1 MTVSDSK
8 ENESLN
14 AAHDALSAA
23 IALKNSSTNTTVRQH
38 ATRRVWATAYDL
50 EQKMRHTAMT
60 GVSYMVPFVA
70 AGGLLL
76 ALGFLLG
83 GYDIAAGWQAI
94 AIQHSF
100 TDLPSH
106 DVVID
111 IATGQ
116 SYLFQRSGL
125 LLYLGAVAFAIGS
138 MSMQFI
144 VAALS
149 GYIAFAI
156 GGRSGIAPGFIGGA
170 VSVFV
175 GAGFLGGLVT
185 GLLSGTLA
193 WWLSTRRVP
202 ALISS
207 FMPVIIVPLIS
218 SLLWV

>member
-1 MTVSDSK
+1 MSDSK

-50 EQKMRHTAMT
+50 ERKMRHAAMT

-156 GGRSGIAPGFIGGA
+156 GGRSGIAPGYIGGA

-175 GAGFLGGLVT
+175 GAGFW
-185 GLLSGTLA
+185 A
-193 WWLSTRRVP
+193 D
-202 ALISS
+202 
-207 FMPVIIVPLIS
+207 
-218 SLLWV
+218 

>member
-1 MTVSDSK
+1 MSDSK

-50 EQKMRHTAMT
+50 EQKMRHAAMT

-94 AIQHSF
+94 AIQHSS

-116 SYLFQRSGL
+116 SYHFSAL
-125 LLYLGAVAFAIGS
+125 AFC
-138 MSMQFI
+138 FI
-144 VAALS
+144 LALW
-149 GYIAFAI
+149 
-156 GGRSGIAPGFIGGA
+156 P
-170 VSVFV
+170 
-175 GAGFLGGLVT
+175 
-185 GLLSGTLA
+185 LLSA
-193 WWLSTRRVP
+193 QCQCN
-202 ALISS
+202 
-207 FMPVIIVPLIS
+207 
-218 SLLWV
+218 LLWLHFRDTLRLLSVDAQE